1 MFGST
6 GLLGMALLEQLLEHG
21 KKVRIFV
28 REPVDDGR
36 VEQVIGDICN
46 ENDVRKAVKGVDTVF
61 QAVSIIDLNPNYQQF
76 VYDVNVKGN
85 HYVIDACAEFGV
97 EKLIYTSSIDVVF
110 DGNHLL
116 NEDES
121 LPYPSKHLD
130 HYSISKTMA
139 EKEVIAANGR
149 PNGKQ
154 GLLTC
159 SLRAAGIYGPGDRI
173 RIPTIIQALRD
184 GKYIRLGDGSTVFS
198 HVYSENCAHA
208 HIKAAEYLQPDSPV
222 SGECYFITDFQ
233 ANNFF
238 VHVEEI
244 CRGLGYDIPNISLPC
259 WLLKIIG
266 WISEEW
272 AKLRKAK
279 KAPLLTNYVVASPCH
294 DFSFTHDKATRDFD
308 YDPIVSKD
316 EGIKRTVAWFKK
328 EGWGRD

>member
-1 MFGST
+1 MNKNHVENKESELCLLFGST

-28 REPVDDGR
+28 REPVNDDR

-46 ENDVRKAVKGVDTVF
+46 EDDVRKAVKGVDTVF

-85 HYVIDACAEFGV
+85 HYVIEACAEFGV

-116 NEDES
+116 NENES
-121 LPYPSKHLD
+121 LPYPPKHLD
-130 HYSISKTMA
+130 HYSTSKTIA

-173 RIPTIIQALRD
+173 RLPSIIQTLRD
-184 GKYIRLGDGSTVFS
+184 GKYLRMGDGSAVFN

-208 HIKAAEYLQPDSPV
+208 HMKAAEYLYVIHGDGIRMSAIMK
-222 SGECYFITDFQ
+222 SSE
-233 ANNFF
+233 
-238 VHVEEI
+238 VE
-244 CRGLGYDIPNISLPC
+244 GFH
-259 WLLKIIG
+259 W
-266 WISEEW
+266 
-272 AKLRKAK
+272 
-279 KAPLLTNYVVASPCH
+279 
-294 DFSFTHDKATRDFD
+294 
-308 YDPIVSKD
+308 
-316 EGIKRTVAWFKK
+316 
-328 EGWGRD
+328 